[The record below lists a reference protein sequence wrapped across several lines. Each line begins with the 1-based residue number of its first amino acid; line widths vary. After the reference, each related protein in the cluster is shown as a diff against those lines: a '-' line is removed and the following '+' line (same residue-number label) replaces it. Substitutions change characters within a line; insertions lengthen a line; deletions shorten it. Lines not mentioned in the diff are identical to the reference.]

1 MPGTSDTLTIHRAR
15 FADLDA
21 ATLYD
26 LLRLRSEVFVV
37 EQECVFLDLD
47 GRDAE
52 PDAEH
57 VWLADDV
64 GPYACLRTLADP
76 AGVHVGRVCTRPDAR
91 GRGAAAALVADVVE
105 RHRQTTLV
113 LNAQSYLER
122 FYARFGFVV
131 DGAEFLED
139 GIAHVPMRREP
150 DDEQAPS

>member
-1 MPGTSDTLTIHRAR
+1 MPGQTLTLHRAR

-21 ATLYD
+21 ATLYA

-57 VWLADDV
+57 VWLADEA
-64 GPYACLRTLADP
+64 GPWAYLRTLADP
-76 AGVHVGRVCTRPDAR
+76 LGVHVGRVCTRGDAR
-91 GRGAAAALVADVVE
+91 GRGGAAALVGDVVE
-105 RHRQTTLV
+105 RHRHERLV
-113 LNAQSYLER
+113 LNAQSYLQG

-131 DGAEFLED
+131 DGPEFLED
-139 GIAHVPMRREP
+139 GIPHVPMRREP
-150 DDEQAPS
+150 DGGKVPS

>member
-1 MPGTSDTLTIHRAR
+1 MPGPSDTPIRRAR
-15 FADLDA
+15 FAELDG

-57 VWLADDV
+57 VWLADDA
-64 GPYACLRTLADP
+64 GPSAYLRTLADP
-76 AGVHVGRVCTRPDAR
+76 DGVHVGRVCTRQDAR

-105 RHRQTTLV
+105 RHRRATLV
-113 LNAQSYLER
+113 LNAQSYLAA

-131 DGAEFLED
+131 DGPEFLED
-139 GIAHVPMRREP
+139 GIAHIPMRRRP
-150 DDEQAPS
+150 DGEKVPS